1 MQNDYNA
8 IHHAEIYSN
17 GVWCIYIHC
26 LENKQYQLFVN
37 TTNVPKSCEF
47 KVMGGFLG
55 TFSDQFILTAHQF
68 PYAHKL
74 CGHEQKV
81 SQYSHLRKKTEQ
93 ELSPVALS

>member
-17 GVWCIYIHC
+17 GVRCIYIHC
-26 LENKQYQLFVN
+26 LENKQYQLQY
-37 TTNVPKSCEF
+37 VPKSCEF

-68 PYAHKL
+68 PYAHKSY
-74 CGHEQKV
+74 V
-81 SQYSHLRKKTEQ
+81 DMNKKY
-93 ELSPVALS
+93 LSILISEKKQNKNCHRLP

>member
-1 MQNDYNA
+1 MHGA
-8 IHHAEIYSN
+8 F
-17 GVWCIYIHC
+17 IYIV
-26 LENKQYQLFVN
+26 LKTNNTNYN

-55 TFSDQFILTAHQF
+55 TFSDQFILTSHQF

>member
-1 MQNDYNA
+1 MLRFTQMEYGA
-8 IHHAEIYSN
+8 F
-17 GVWCIYIHC
+17 IYIV
-26 LENKQYQLFVN
+26 LKTNNTNYN

>member
-1 MQNDYNA
+1 MQKDYNA
-8 IHHAEIYSN
+8 I
-17 GVWCIYIHC
+17 YIPC

-37 TTNVPKSCEF
+37 ATNVPKSCEF
-47 KVMGGFLG
+47 KVMGSFLG
-55 TFSDQFILTAHQF
+55 TFSNQFILTANV
-68 PYAHKL
+68 HKL